1 MLLNETDLKEA
12 VFYSNITWS
21 MLGKENTQ
29 SKDERGLYDRDL
41 CIKKLFDPVNF
52 EVNSVDSVIRD
63 L

>member
-1 MLLNETDLKEA
+1 
-12 VFYSNITWS
+12 

-29 SKDERGLYDRDL
+29 SKDERGPYDGDL
-41 CIKKLFDPVNF
+41 CIKKLFDLVNF

>member
-1 MLLNETDLKEA
+1 
-12 VFYSNITWS
+12 